1 MAQYEIKY
9 LDGESETVTANLI
22 ESDGRQYVI
31 YRSGK
36 PAGYIPASNVRSVLR
51 QDDEAVTG

>member
-1 MAQYEIKY
+1 MAQYKIKY
-9 LDGESETVTANLI
+9 LDGEIETVAANLV

-36 PAGYIPASNVRSVLR
+36 PAGYIPAANVRSVLR
-51 QDDEAVTG
+51 QDDQAVTD

>member
-1 MAQYEIKY
+1 MARYEIKY

-22 ESDGRQYVI
+22 ESDGRQYVN
-31 YRSGK
+31 YRNGK

-51 QDDEAVTG
+51 QDDEAVDA